1 MYECP
6 TQASPAHD
14 WPSHGVWRSP
24 LGFPAPFRV
33 TFVPRLPCRSGF
45 VVEMGFSGLVR
56 CSASKTHVKIKESI
70 LCHIRRANHG
80 RSFLAPR
87 WRWSWRWA
95 ERGTLHTARGK
106 ALPKHASILGV
117 CSISSTNQ
125 CFMFFVS
132 GSPDSARVQHF
143 YEVRQKRTPV
153 RILFRL
159 VIISN
164 VYDVHD

>member
-1 MYECP
+1 MPHKACE
-6 TQASPAHD
+6 S
-14 WPSHGVWRSP
+14 RSIIS
-24 LGFPAPFRV
+24 
-33 TFVPRLPCRSGF
+33 RSTLA
-45 VVEMGFSGLVR
+45 LVL
-56 CSASKTHVKIKESI
+56 ALSK
-70 LCHIRRANHG
+70 
-80 RSFLAPR
+80 
-87 WRWSWRWA
+87 
-95 ERGTLHTARGK
+95 RGTLHTARGK